1 MTRSPR
7 TTALRVPAVAAG
19 SLVALL
25 ALSACSAPAGGSAA
39 GADPVSGG
47 TFSLAVNDDPG
58 SLNPFTG
65 VSLVQRAMVTFGYDS
80 LAYTTPEGE
89 VVPFLAESWEST
101 PTSISYTLKDGI
113 TCADGTPFTAETAAA
128 NFAYQANAD
137 NGTFWF
143 GSSVTADMTAT
154 AEGNVVTVTSTANNP
169 FLLQGTGSIEMVCQ
183 AGLDDPST
191 LTDTTNGTALYALT
205 ASNPGSDYTY
215 TKRDGYTWGPDD
227 VTSDTEGLPDEIE
240 ARVIT
245 DEATAANLLISG
257 ELNAAS
263 VIGADRQRLDAAGLD
278 TEGVLNPIGE
288 MLFNERA
295 DRPTADVRV
304 RQALTLSLDRD
315 AVGELVTD
323 GNALESVSLVN
334 QIPLTCVAGG
344 PEWTLPDTDIEAAG
358 KLLDEAGYPLGSDGL
373 RAKDGEPL
381 TIRFLYDAGTP
392 SHGAAAEEV
401 QQEWNEL
408 GITTDLVSEDSA
420 GWSTDLYQSYDWD
433 TGFIQLAPSS
443 PVVLSLFFLGE
454 TSENGGYNFMG
465 VSNPEYNALA
475 TQALSAGT
483 ADEACGIWKQA
494 EAELIER
501 VDVFPLAET
510 ESPMYVKGAT
520 LERPGT
526 VAPTTI
532 RMQG

>member
-1 MTRSPR
+1 MKRQH
-7 TTALRVPAVAAG
+7 TAVAVAAA
-19 SLVALL
+19 ALAATL
-25 ALSACSAPAGGSAA
+25 ALSACSGTSGPSGG
-39 GADPVSGG
+39 GTEVVSGG
-47 TFSLAVNDDPG
+47 TFSVAINDDPG
-58 SLNPFTG
+58 SLSPLTG
-65 VSLVQRAMVTFGYDS
+65 VSLVQRALVSFGYDS
-80 LAYTTPEGE
+80 LAYTTPDGE
-89 VVPFLAESWEST
+89 VLPWLAESWET
-101 PTSISYTLKDGI
+101 TGTSIAYTLKDGI
-113 TCADGTPFTAETAAA
+113 TCADGTDFTAETAAA
-128 NFAYQANAD
+128 NINYQATAD
-137 NGTFWF
+137 NATFWF
-143 GSSVTADMTAT
+143 GSSITADMSAT
-154 AEGNVVTVTSTANNP
+154 AADNVLTITSTTNNP
-169 FLLQGTGSIEMVCQ
+169 FLLEGTGSVEMVCQ
-183 AGLDDPST
+183 AGLDDPET
-191 LTDTTNGTALYALT
+191 LTDATNGTALYSLT
-205 ASNPGSDYTY
+205 SSNPGSDYTY
-215 TKRDGYTWGPDD
+215 TKRDGYTWGPND
-227 VTSDTEGLPDEIE
+227 VTSDTKGLPDELE

-263 VIGADRQRLDAAGLD
+263 VIGADRQRLDAADLK

-304 RQALTLSLDRD
+304 RQALTLGLDRD

-323 GNALESVSLVN
+323 GNALDSVSLVN

-344 PEWTLPDTDIEAAG
+344 PEWTLPDTDLDKAG
-358 KLLDEAGYPLGSDGL
+358 DLLDDAGYELNSDGL
-373 RAKDGEPL
+373 REKDGEPL
-381 TIRFLYDAGTP
+381 TIRFIYDAGTP

-408 GITTDLVSEDSA
+408 GITTDLVAEDPA

-465 VSNPEYNALA
+465 VSNPEYNSLA
-475 TQALSAGT
+475 TEAFTAET

-501 VDVFPLAET
+501 VDIFPLAET
-510 ESPMYVKGAT
+510 ESPMYLSGAT
-520 LERPGT
+520 LDRPGAI
-526 VAPTTI
+526 APTTI
-532 RMQG
+532 RMLG

>member
-1 MTRSPR
+1 MKRQHTV
-7 TTALRVPAVAAG
+7 TATAAAT
-19 SLVALL
+19 LAAALL
-25 ALSACSAPAGGSAA
+25 LSACSGTSG
-39 GADPVSGG
+39 GADSGSEVTSGG
-47 TFSLAVNDDPG
+47 TFSIALNDDPG
-58 SLNPFTG
+58 NLSPLTG
-65 VSLVQRAMVTFGYDS
+65 VSLVQRALVSFGYDS

-89 VVPFLAESWEST
+89 VIPWLAESWET
-101 PTSISYTLKDGI
+101 TGTTIAYTLKEGI
-113 TCADGTPFTAETAAA
+113 TCADGTDFTAETAAA
-128 NFAYQANAD
+128 NINYQANQE

-143 GSSVTADMTAT
+143 GSSITADMSA
-154 AEGNVVTVTSTANNP
+154 AAVDNVVTVTSTTNNP
-169 FLLQGTGSIEMVCQ
+169 FLLEGTGSVEMVCQ
-183 AGLDDPST
+183 VGLDDPDT
-191 LTDTTNGTALYALT
+191 LSDATNGTALYSL
-205 ASNPGSDYTY
+205 ASSTPGSEYVY
-215 TKRDGYTWGPDD
+215 EKRDGYTWGPDD
-227 VTSDTEGLPDEIE
+227 VTSETEGLPDALQ

-263 VIGADRQRLDAAGLD
+263 VIGADRQRLDAAGLE

-304 RQALTLSLDRD
+304 RQALTLALDRD

-323 GNALESVSLVN
+323 GNAVDSVSLVN

-344 PEWTLPDTDIEAAG
+344 PEWTLPDTDVEAAG
-358 KLLDEAGYPLGSDGL
+358 ELLDDAGYELGSDGL
-373 RAKDGEPL
+373 RSKDGEPL
-381 TIRFLYDAGTP
+381 TIRFIYDAGTP

-408 GITTDLVSEDSA
+408 GITTDLVAEDSA
-420 GWSTDLYQSYDWD
+420 GWSTDLYQTYDWD

-475 TQALSAGT
+475 TEAFTATT

-501 VDVFPLAET
+501 VDIFPVADT
-510 ESPMYVKGAT
+510 NSPMYLSGVT
-520 LERPGT
+520 LDRPGA

-532 RMQG
+532 RMLG

>member
-1 MTRSPR
+1 MKKQH
-7 TTALRVPAVAAG
+7 RVAAVAAAT
-19 SLVALL
+19 LAATLL
-25 ALSACSAPAGGSAA
+25 LTSCSASSSNSDDGSA
-39 GADPVSGG
+39 VTSGG
-47 TFSLAVNDDPG
+47 TFSIAINDDPG
-58 SLNPFTG
+58 SLSPLTG
-65 VSLVQRAMVTFGYDS
+65 VSLVQRALVTFGYDS
-80 LAYTTPEGE
+80 LVYTGADGKIK
-89 VVPFLAESWEST
+89 PFLAESWEAT
-101 PTSISYTLKDGI
+101 GTSIAYTLKDGI

-128 NFAYQANAD
+128 NINYQADAAHA
-137 NGTFWF
+137 TFWF
-143 GSSVTADMTAT
+143 GSNITADMSAA
-154 AEGNVVTVTSTANNP
+154 AEGNVVTITSATNNP
-169 FLLQGTGSIEMVCQ
+169 FLLEGTGSVEMVCQ
-183 AGLDDPST
+183 AGLDNPDS
-191 LTDTTNGTALYALT
+191 LNDATNGTALYSL
-205 ASNPGSDYTY
+205 SSSKPGSEYVY
-215 TKRDGYTWGPDD
+215 TKRGDYSWGPDD
-227 VTSDTEGLPDEIE
+227 VTSETEGLPDELQ

-263 VIGADRQRLDAAGLD
+263 VIGADRQRLDGAGLKS
-278 TEGVLNPIGE
+278 EGVLNPIGE

-304 RQALTLSLDRD
+304 RQALTLAIDRE

-323 GNALESVSLVN
+323 GNPVESVSLVN

-344 PEWTLPDTDIEAAG
+344 PEWTLPKTDLKKAG
-358 KLLDEAGYPLGSDGL
+358 QLLDGAGYTKGSDGQ
-373 RAKDGEPL
+373 RSKDGKPL
-381 TIRFLYDAGTP
+381 EIRFLYDAGTP
-392 SHGAAAEEV
+392 SHGAAAEEL
-401 QQEWNEL
+401 QQEWNQL
-408 GITTDLVSEDSA
+408 GITTELVAEDPA

-443 PVVLSLFFLGE
+443 PVVLSLFMLGA

-475 TQALSAGT
+475 AQASTATT
-483 ADEACGIWKQA
+483 ADEACGIWKKA
-494 EAELIER
+494 EAELIDR

-510 ESPMYVKGAT
+510 ESPMYLKGVT

>member
-1 MTRSPR
+1 MKRQHK
-7 TTALRVPAVAAG
+7 AVAVAAA
-19 SLVALL
+19 ALAATM
-25 ALSACSAPAGGSAA
+25 ALTACSSPSGSTAT
-39 GADPVSGG
+39 GDEIVSGG
-47 TFSLAVNDDPG
+47 TFSVAINDDPG
-58 SLNPFTG
+58 NLSPLTG
-65 VSLVQRAMVTFGYDS
+65 VSLVQRALVSFGYDS
-80 LAYTTPEGE
+80 LAYTTPDGE
-89 VVPFLAESWEST
+89 VIPWLAESWDVT
-101 PTSISYTLKDGI
+101 GTSIAYTLKDGI
-113 TCADGTPFTAETAAA
+113 TCADGTDFTAETAAA
-128 NFAYQANAD
+128 NISYQATAA

-143 GSSVTADMTAT
+143 GSSVTEDMTAT
-154 AEGNVVTVTSTANNP
+154 AEGNVLTITSATNNP
-169 FLLQGTGSIEMVCQ
+169 FLLEGTGSIEMVCQ
-183 AGLDDPST
+183 AGLDDPET
-191 LTDTTNGTALYALT
+191 LSDATNGTALYSL
-205 ASNPGSDYTY
+205 ASSTPGSEYVY
-215 TKRDGYTWGPDD
+215 EKRDGYTWGPDG
-227 VTSDTEGLPDEIE
+227 VTSDTEGLPDELQ

-245 DEATAANLLISG
+245 DEATAANLLLSG

-263 VIGADRQRLDAAGLD
+263 VIGADRQRLDAADLA

-304 RQALTLSLDRD
+304 RQALTLAIDRD

-323 GNALESVSLVN
+323 GSAIDSVSLVN

-344 PEWTLPDTDIEAAG
+344 PEWTLPDTDLEKAG
-358 KLLDEAGYPLGSDGL
+358 ELLDEAGYELNSDGI
-373 RAKDGEPL
+373 REKDGEPL
-381 TIRFLYDAGTP
+381 TIRFIYDAGTP

-401 QQEWNEL
+401 QQEWNEI
-408 GITTDLVSEDSA
+408 GITTDLVAEDPA

-475 TQALSAGT
+475 TEAFTATS

-501 VDVFPLAET
+501 VDIFPVAET
-510 ESPMYVKGAT
+510 ESPMYLSGVT
-520 LERPGT
+520 LDRPGAI
-526 VAPTTI
+526 APTTI
-532 RMQG
+532 RMRG

>member
-1 MTRSPR
+1 MKRQHH
-7 TTALRVPAVAAG
+7 AVAALG
-19 SLVALL
+19 VALATTL
-25 ALSACSAPAGGSAA
+25 ALSSCSPGTSTPAATGSV
-39 GADPVSGG
+39 VSGG
-47 TFSLAVNDDPG
+47 TFSLAINDDPG
-58 SLNPFTG
+58 SLSPLTG
-65 VSLVQRAMVTFGYDS
+65 VSLVQRALVTFGYDS
-80 LAYTTPEGE
+80 LTFTTSEGE
-89 VVPFLAESWEST
+89 ILPFLAESWET
-101 PTSISYTLKDGI
+101 TGTSIAYTLKDGI

-128 NFAYQANAD
+128 NITYQAD
-137 NGTFWF
+137 PEHGTFWF
-143 GSSVTADMTAT
+143 GSSITADMTAS
-154 AEGNVVTVTSTANNP
+154 AEGNVLTITSATNNP
-169 FLLQGTGSIEMVCQ
+169 FLLEGTGSVEMVCQ
-183 AGLDDPST
+183 AGLDDPDS
-191 LTDTTNGTALYALT
+191 LTDATNGTALYALSS
-205 ASNPGSDYTY
+205 SNPGSDYVY
-215 TKRDGYTWGPDD
+215 TKRDDYTWGPDD
-227 VTSDTEGLPDEIE
+227 VTSETEGLPDELE

-263 VIGADRQRLDAAGLD
+263 VIGADRQRLDGAGLAS
-278 TEGVLNPIGE
+278 EGVLNPIGE

-295 DRPTADVRV
+295 DRPTSDVRV
-304 RQALTLSLDRD
+304 RQALTLGLDR
-315 AVGELVTD
+315 ASVGELVTD
-323 GNALESVSLVN
+323 GNAIDSVSLVN

-344 PEWTLPDTDIEAAG
+344 PDWTLPEMDLEKAG
-358 KLLDEAGYPLGSDGL
+358 DLLDDAGYELGSDGL
-373 RAKDGEPL
+373 RSKDGAPL

-408 GITTDLVSEDSA
+408 GITTELVAEDSA

-475 TQALSAGT
+475 TQAFTATS

-494 EAELIER
+494 EAELIDR
-501 VDVFPLAET
+501 VDIFPVAET
-510 ESPMYVKGAT
+510 ESPMYLNGVT
-520 LERPGT
+520 LDRPGT